1 MDIQYFNYNSFNKH
15 LNFQNNNLDLSFSYD
30 DCSNQNLN
38 DNIYQKQSVAF
49 KMNDEQNIYDNKDI
63 SFNVQIE
70 YGNLFEPVNKSTF
83 TTNNKN
89 NSYIYYNKLF
99 SQTN

>member
-1 MDIQYFNYNSFNKH
+1 
-15 LNFQNNNLDLSFSYD
+15 
-30 DCSNQNLN
+30 
-38 DNIYQKQSVAF
+38 
-49 KMNDEQNIYDNKDI
+49 MNDEQNIYDNKDI